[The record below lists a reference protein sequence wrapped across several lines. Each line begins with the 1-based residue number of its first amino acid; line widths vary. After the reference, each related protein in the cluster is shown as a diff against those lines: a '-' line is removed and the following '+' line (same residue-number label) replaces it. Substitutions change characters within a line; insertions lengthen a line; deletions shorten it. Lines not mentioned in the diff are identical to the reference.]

1 MLEVM
6 KIMATS
12 FKRAHARTAVL
23 NAPSPAAGHR
33 QPTLPPEN
41 PGHSQA
47 SLGQFLMG
55 SLFFSPGPWC
65 AQGFVCA
72 LQESVPLVLW
82 KFWWLYGG
90 VKGHLLQEGLCPTG
104 LLHPEPLPLQ
114 QVKG

>member
-1 MLEVM
+1 MVEAM
-6 KIMATS
+6 KIMGTS
-12 FKRAHARTAVL
+12 FKRSGAHTATLSV
-23 NAPSPAAGHR
+23 PDPAAGHR
-33 QPTLPPEN
+33 GLTPLR
-41 PGHSQA
+41 A
-47 SLGQFLMG
+47 SLGQSLVG
-55 SLFFSPGPWC
+55 SLLLHPGSWC
-65 AQGFVCA
+65 AQGSVCA